1 MGFRCGIVG
10 LPNVGK
16 STLFNALTA
25 TAAAEAAAY
34 PFTTIEPNVGRVAV
48 PDPRL
53 ETVARLAGSAKAV
66 PTHLDFVDIAGL
78 VAGASRGEGLGN
90 KFLAHIREVDALLH
104 VLRCFEDPDVS
115 HVEGRV
121 EPVTDAETV
130 ATELMLADLESLERR
145 AQGLARRVRGGD
157 REEAA
162 LLGLVERA
170 LALLREGRPARG
182 LALEADDAGEAKAF
196 AELQLLSAKPV
207 LYVCNVDEDAAVAG
221 NAHSA
226 RVAELAAR
234 EGAAAVVVSA
244 AVEAE
249 IAQLDEAEEREL
261 FLADMGLE
269 ESGLARVIR
278 AGYTLLDLITFFT
291 ANESEAHAWTVRRG
305 AHAAQ
310 AAGRVHSDMERGFI
324 SAETI
329 AYDDY
334 VAAAGEHGAREAGKM
349 RLEGR
354 DYPVQD
360 GDVLRFRFN
369 V

>member
-1 MGFRCGIVG
+1 
-10 LPNVGK
+10 
-16 STLFNALTA
+16 
-25 TAAAEAAAY
+25 
-34 PFTTIEPNVGRVAV
+34 
-48 PDPRL
+48 
-53 ETVARLAGSAKAV
+53 
-66 PTHLDFVDIAGL
+66 
-78 VAGASRGEGLGN
+78 
-90 KFLAHIREVDALLH
+90 
-104 VLRCFEDPDVS
+104 
-115 HVEGRV
+115 
-121 EPVTDAETV
+121 
-130 ATELMLADLESLERR
+130 
-145 AQGLARRVRGGD
+145 VRGGD

-162 LLGLVERA
+162 LLDLVERA
-170 LALLREGRPARG
+170 LALLREGRPARE
-182 LALEADDAGEAKAF
+182 LALAAGETTAF

-207 LYVCNVDEDAAVAG
+207 LYVCNVDEGAAVAG
-221 NAHSA
+221 NEHSA

-234 EGAAAVVVSA
+234 EGAAWVVISA

-249 IAQLDEAEEREL
+249 IAQLDEAGERDL

-291 ANESEAHAWTVRRG
+291 ANADEAHAWTVRRG
-305 AHAAQ
+305 AHAAR

-324 SAETI
+324 AAETI

-354 DYPVQD
+354 DYPVRD
-360 GDVLRFRFN
+360 GDVLRFRFK